1 VQAFGSPE
9 RAGRGHRL
17 ACVQTRR
24 PVTVLAGRYALEQE
38 LGRSGTGMAWRAE
51 DRLLGRT
58 VTVKVIHPSLG
69 DDPAFAHRLAEEARR
84 VASLSAPGIA
94 RLLDT
99 GAQDGVPF
107 LVREH
112 IDGASTR
119 TRLDRE
125 GPLPTGEAVRIA
137 AAVLEALSPAHAAG
151 ILHLGLGLEDVLL
164 TPEGHV
170 RVTDL
175 GIGSAV
181 TASRPADAV
190 RLLGRRSLPPEQAA
204 GEPLDGRTDVFA
216 VGAMLFELLTGQSP
230 EGRRSPRD
238 LRPSV
243 PRSLDRIVG
252 RALAE
257 DPAERFA
264 SVHSFASALA
274 SSAAERD
281 DADEDRR
288 GWLPSWFGTWLGV
301 PLAIA
306 LVAAAVIALGLSF
319 GRLEVGGPL
328 GIRAADDPSPSA
340 RPEPSSGTVTPASA
354 FIIDP
359 FGDDSENDSNVA
371 LAIDGDRST
380 AWRSENYFDGSLHK
394 DGVGVVFDLGER
406 HDVSGFV
413 LRTLNP
419 GFVFHVAVG
428 DDADTLVDA
437 IGEPNTAQ
445 EETRGALTGSGRY
458 VLVWIT
464 TVVETDDGN
473 RAEIAEFRVVVD
485 AA

>member
-1 VQAFGSPE
+1 M
-9 RAGRGHRL
+9 
-17 ACVQTRR
+17 QTRR

-69 DDPAFAHRLAEEARR
+69 DDPVFAQRFAEEARK

-99 GAQDGVPF
+99 GGEDGVPF

-125 GPLPTGEAVRIA
+125 GPLPAGDAVRIA
-137 AAVLEALSPAHAAG
+137 VAVLEALSPAHAAG
-151 ILHLGLGLEDVLL
+151 ILHLDLGLENVLL

-190 RLLGRRSLPPEQAA
+190 QLLGRRSLAPEQAA
-204 GEPLDGRTDVFA
+204 GEPLDERTDVFA
-216 VGAMLFELLTGQSP
+216 VGAMLYELLTGQSP
-230 EGRRSPRD
+230 QGRRSPREV
-238 LRPSV
+238 RPGV

-252 RALAE
+252 RALAG

-264 SVHSFASALA
+264 NVHAFASALA

-288 GWLPSWFGTWLGV
+288 GWLPRWLGTWLGV

-306 LVAAAVIALGLSF
+306 LVAAAAIALGLSF

-328 GIRAADDPSPSA
+328 GIRPADDPSPSA
-340 RPEPSSGTVTPASA
+340 ASEPSSGPVTPASA
-354 FIIDP
+354 FTFDP
-359 FGDDSENDSNVA
+359 FGDNSENDSNVA

-406 HDVSGFV
+406 REVSGF
-413 LRTLNP
+413 LLKTPNP
-419 GFVFHVAVG
+419 GFLFHVAIG
-428 DDADTLVDA
+428 DDPDRLVETIGDA
-437 IGEPNTAQ
+437 KTAQ
-445 EETRGALTGSGRY
+445 EQTRGAMTGSGRY

>member
-1 VQAFGSPE
+1 
-9 RAGRGHRL
+9 
-17 ACVQTRR
+17 VQTRR

-69 DDPAFAHRLAEEARR
+69 DDPAFAQRLAEEARK

-99 GAQDGVPF
+99 GEQDGVPF

-112 IDGASTR
+112 VEGASTR

-125 GPLPTGEAVRIA
+125 GPLPPGEAVRITA
-137 AAVLEALSPAHAAG
+137 EVLEALSPAHGAG
-151 ILHLGLGLEDVLL
+151 ILHLDLRLENVLL
-164 TPEGHV
+164 TPKGHV
-170 RVTDL
+170 RITDL

-181 TASRPADAV
+181 AASRPADAMQ
-190 RLLGRRSLPPEQAA
+190 LLGRKSLPPEQTT
-204 GEPLDGRTDVFA
+204 GEPLDERTDVFS
-216 VGAMLFELLTGQSP
+216 VGAMLFELLTGQAP
-230 EGRRSPRD
+230 EGRRSPRE
-238 LRPSV
+238 LRPGV
-243 PRSLDRIVG
+243 PRSLDRIVA
-252 RALAE
+252 RALAA

-264 SVHSFASALA
+264 NVHAFVAALA
-274 SSAAERD
+274 STAAERD

-288 GWLPSWFGTWLGV
+288 GWPSWLGTWLGV
-301 PLAIA
+301 PLAIV
-306 LVAAAVIALGLSF
+306 LIAAAVIALGLSF

-328 GIRAADDPSPSA
+328 GIRAADDPSPSSP
-340 RPEPSSGTVTPASA
+340 PEPNLRAVAPASV
-354 FIIDP
+354 FTFDP
-359 FGDDSENDSNVA
+359 FPGDGSENDSNLP

-406 HDVSGFV
+406 RQVSGFL
-413 LRTLNP
+413 LRTPNP
-419 GFVFHVAVG
+419 GFLFHVAIG
-428 DDADTLVDA
+428 DDPDRLVEAVGEA
-437 IGEPNTAQ
+437 ITAQ
-445 EETRGALTGSGRY
+445 EETRGTLTGPGRY

-464 TVVETDDGN
+464 TVVETVDGN
-473 RAEIAEFRVVVD
+473 RAEIAEFKVVVD

>member
-1 VQAFGSPE
+1 
-9 RAGRGHRL
+9 
-17 ACVQTRR
+17 VQTQR
-24 PVTVLAGRYALEQE
+24 PVTVLAGRYALELE
-38 LGRSGTGMAWRAE
+38 LGRSGTGMSWRAE

-58 VTVKVIHPSLG
+58 VTVKVIHPNLG
-69 DDPAFAHRLAEEARR
+69 DDPAFALRLTEEARK

-99 GAQDGVPF
+99 GEQDGVPF

-112 IDGASTR
+112 VEGASMR

-125 GPLPTGEAVRIA
+125 GPLPPGEAARIA
-137 AAVLEALSPAHAAG
+137 ARVLEALGPAHRAG
-151 ILHLGLGLEDVLL
+151 ILHLDLGLEDVLL
-164 TPEGHV
+164 THDGEV

-181 TASRPADAV
+181 TASRPMEAA
-190 RLLGRRSLPPEQAA
+190 RLLGRRNLSPEQTA
-204 GEPLDGRTDVFA
+204 GEPLDERTDVFA

-238 LRPSV
+238 LRPAI
-243 PRSLDRIVG
+243 PRSVDRIVG
-252 RALAE
+252 RALAD
-257 DPAERFA
+257 DPADRFA
-264 SVHSFASALA
+264 SVHAFASALV
-274 SSAAERD
+274 STAAERD
-281 DADEDRR
+281 DADEDGRR
-288 GWLPSWFGTWLGV
+288 GWLPRWLGTWLAV

-306 LVAAAVIALGLSF
+306 LAAAAVIALGLWF
-319 GRLEVGGPL
+319 GQLEVGGPL
-328 GIRAADDPSPSA
+328 GIRPVDRPAPAEASPG
-340 RPEPSSGTVTPASA
+340 PVTPVSA
-354 FIIDP
+354 FTFDP
-359 FGDDSENDSNVA
+359 FPGDGSENDSNLP
-371 LAIDGDRST
+371 LAFDGDRST

-394 DGVGVVFDLGER
+394 PGVGVVFDLGER
-406 HDVSGFV
+406 RDVSGFV

-428 DDADTLVDA
+428 DDPDTLVDD

-473 RAEIAEFRVVVD
+473 RAELAEFRVVVEP
-485 AA
+485 A

>member
-1 VQAFGSPE
+1 M
-9 RAGRGHRL
+9 
-17 ACVQTRR
+17 QTRR

-69 DDPAFAHRLAEEARR
+69 DDPAFAQRFAEEARK

-94 RLLDT
+94 RLLDS
-99 GAQDGVPF
+99 GEQDGVPF
-107 LVREH
+107 VVREH
-112 IDGASTR
+112 IDGASAR

-125 GPLPTGEAVRIA
+125 GPLPADEAARIA
-137 AAVLEALSPAHAAG
+137 GAVLEALLPAHAAG
-151 ILHLGLGLEDVLL
+151 ILHLNLGLEDVLL

-190 RLLGRRSLPPEQAA
+190 RLLGRRNLPPEQAA
-204 GEPLDGRTDVFA
+204 SEPVDERTDVFA
-216 VGAMLFELLTGQSP
+216 VGAMLYELLTGQTP

-238 LRPSV
+238 LRPGV

-252 RALAE
+252 RALAA
-257 DPAERFA
+257 DPAERFPN
-264 SVHSFASALA
+264 VHAFASALA
-274 SSAAERD
+274 TSAAEHD
-281 DADEDRR
+281 EANEDRR
-288 GWLPSWFGTWLGV
+288 GWLPRWVGTWLSV

-306 LVAAAVIALGLSF
+306 LVAASAIALGLSL

-340 RPEPSSGTVTPASA
+340 RPEPSGPVTPASA
-354 FIIDP
+354 FTFDP

-406 HDVSGFV
+406 RDVSGF
-413 LRTLNP
+413 LLKTPNP
-419 GFVFHVAVG
+419 GFLFHVAVG
-428 DDADTLVDA
+428 DDPDRLVEA
-437 IGEPNTAQ
+437 IGDANTAQ
-445 EETRGALTGSGRY
+445 EETRGALTGAGRY

>member
-1 VQAFGSPE
+1 
-9 RAGRGHRL
+9 
-17 ACVQTRR
+17 VQTRR

-38 LGRSGTGMAWRAE
+38 LGRSGTGMSWRAE

-58 VTVKVIHPSLG
+58 VTVKVIHPDLG
-69 DDPAFAHRLAEEARR
+69 DDPVFTLRLTEEARR

-99 GAQDGVPF
+99 GEQDGVPF

-112 IDGASTR
+112 VEGASMR

-125 GPLPTGEAVRIA
+125 GPLPPGEAARITV
-137 AAVLEALSPAHAAG
+137 AVLEALAPAHHAG
-151 ILHLGLGLEDVLL
+151 ILHLDLGLEDVLL
-164 TPEGHV
+164 THDGDV

-190 RLLGRRSLPPEQAA
+190 RLLGPRNLPPEQAA
-204 GEPLDGRTDVFA
+204 GEPLDERTDVFA
-216 VGAMLFELLTGQSP
+216 VGAMLFELLTGQAP

-238 LRPSV
+238 LRPAI
-243 PRSLDRIVG
+243 PRSIDRIVG

-264 SVHSFASALA
+264 NVHAFASALV

-281 DADEDRR
+281 DADENGRR
-288 GWLPSWFGTWLGV
+288 GWLPRWFGTWLGV
-301 PLAIA
+301 PLAIV
-306 LVAAAVIALGLSF
+306 LVAAAVIALGLWF
-319 GRLEVGGPL
+319 GQLEVGGPL
-328 GIRAADDPSPSA
+328 GIRPVDPASPSTSA
-340 RPEPSSGTVTPASA
+340 ETSPGPLSPSSA
-354 FIIDP
+354 FTFDP
-359 FGDDSENDSNVA
+359 FGDQTENDSNVD
-371 LAIDGDRST
+371 LAIDDDRST

-406 HDVSGFV
+406 RAVSGFV

-428 DDADTLVDA
+428 DDPDVLVEA
-437 IGEPNTAQ
+437 IGEPITAQ
-445 EETRGALTGSGRY
+445 EDTRGTLTGSGRY

-464 TVVETDDGN
+464 TVVETGDGN
-473 RAEIAEFRVVVD
+473 RAEIAEFRVAVD
-485 AA
+485 PA

>member
-1 VQAFGSPE
+1 M
-9 RAGRGHRL
+9 
-17 ACVQTRR
+17 QTRR
-24 PVTVLAGRYALEQE
+24 PVTVLVGRYALEQE

-58 VTVKVIHPSLG
+58 VTLKIIHPSLG
-69 DDPAFAHRLAEEARR
+69 DDPVFAQRLAEEARK

-99 GAQDGVPF
+99 GEQDGVPF

-125 GPLPTGEAVRIA
+125 GPLPASGAVQIA
-137 AAVLEALSPAHAAG
+137 VAVLEALSPAHAAG
-151 ILHLGLGLEDVLL
+151 ILHLDLGLENVLL

-204 GEPLDGRTDVFA
+204 GEPLDERTDVFA
-216 VGAMLFELLTGQSP
+216 VGAMLYELLTGQAP
-230 EGRRSPRD
+230 EGRSSPRE
-238 LRPSV
+238 LRPELR
-243 PRSLDRIVG
+243 RSLDRIVG
-252 RALAE
+252 RALAT

-264 SVHSFASALA
+264 NVHAFASALA
-274 SSAAERD
+274 TNAAERD
-281 DADEDRR
+281 EADEDRR
-288 GWLPSWFGTWLGV
+288 GWPRWLGTWLGV

-306 LVAAAVIALGLSF
+306 LVAAAAIALGLSF

-328 GIRAADDPSPSA
+328 GIRAAGDPSPSA
-340 RPEPSSGTVTPASA
+340 RPETSPGPVIPTSA
-354 FIIDP
+354 FTFDP
-359 FGDDSENDSNVA
+359 FGDQSENDSNVA
-371 LAIDGDRST
+371 LTIDGDRST

-406 HDVSGFV
+406 RDVSGFL
-413 LRTLNP
+413 LRTPSP
-419 GFVFHVAVG
+419 GFLFHVAVG
-428 DDADTLVDA
+428 DDPDQLVDSV
-437 IGEPNTAQ
+437 GEANTAQ

>member
-1 VQAFGSPE
+1 
-9 RAGRGHRL
+9 
-17 ACVQTRR
+17 VQTRR

-58 VTVKVIHPSLG
+58 VTVKIIHPSLG
-69 DDPAFAHRLAEEARR
+69 DDPIFAQRFAEEARK

-99 GAQDGVPF
+99 GEQDGVPF

-125 GPLPTGEAVRIA
+125 GPLPAGDAVRITV
-137 AAVLEALSPAHAAG
+137 AVLEALSPAHAAG
-151 ILHLGLGLEDVLL
+151 ILHLDLGLENVLL
-164 TPEGHV
+164 TPEGHA

-190 RLLGRRSLPPEQAA
+190 QLLGRRSPAPEQAA
-204 GEPLDGRTDVFA
+204 CEPLDERTDVFA
-216 VGAMLFELLTGQSP
+216 VGAMLYELLTGQAP

-238 LRPSV
+238 LRPELH
-243 PRSLDRIVG
+243 RSLDRIVA
-252 RALAE
+252 RALAT
-257 DPAERFA
+257 DPAERFTD
-264 SVHSFASALA
+264 VHAFGSALTT
-274 SSAAERD
+274 SAAEGD
-281 DADEDRR
+281 EADEDRR
-288 GWLPSWFGTWLGV
+288 GWLPRWLGTWLGV

-306 LVAAAVIALGLSF
+306 LVAAAAIALGLSF

-328 GIRAADDPSPSA
+328 GIRAADDPSPA
-340 RPEPSSGTVTPASA
+340 AQPEASPGSVIPASA
-354 FIIDP
+354 FTFDP

-371 LAIDGDRST
+371 LSIDGDRST
-380 AWRSENYFDGSLHK
+380 AWRSENYFDGSMHK

-406 HDVSGFV
+406 RDVSGFL
-413 LRTLNP
+413 LRTPNP
-419 GFVFHVAVG
+419 GFLFHVAVG
-428 DDADTLVDA
+428 DDPDQLVEA
-437 IGEPNTAQ
+437 IGEATTAQ
-445 EETRGALTGSGRY
+445 EETRGILTGSGRY

-464 TVVETDDGN
+464 TVVQTHDGN

-485 AA
+485 GA

>member
-1 VQAFGSPE
+1 M
-9 RAGRGHRL
+9 
-17 ACVQTRR
+17 QTRR

-69 DDPAFAHRLAEEARR
+69 DDPAFAHRLAEEARK

-112 IDGASTR
+112 IAGASTR

-125 GPLPTGEAVRIA
+125 GPLPPGDAVRIA
-137 AAVLEALSPAHAAG
+137 AAVLDALSFAHGAG
-151 ILHLGLGLEDVLL
+151 ILHLALGLEDVLL

-204 GEPLDGRTDVFA
+204 GQPLDERTDIFA

-230 EGRRSPRD
+230 EGRRSPRE
-238 LRPSV
+238 LRPGV
-243 PRSLDRIVG
+243 PRSLDRIVA
-252 RALAE
+252 RALAVE
-257 DPAERFA
+257 PAERFA
-264 SVHSFASALA
+264 NVHAFASALA

-288 GWLPSWFGTWLGV
+288 GWPSWLGTWLGV
-301 PLAIA
+301 PIAIA
-306 LVAAAVIALGLSF
+306 IIAAAAIALGLSF

-340 RPEPSSGTVTPASA
+340 RPGPSPGAVAPASA
-354 FIIDP
+354 FTFDP

-406 HDVSGFV
+406 REVSGF
-413 LRTLNP
+413 LLKTPNP
-419 GFVFHVAVG
+419 GFLFHVAIGDDPDGLVPAVG
-428 DDADTLVDA
+428 DA
-437 IGEPNTAQ
+437 ITAQ
-445 EETRGALTGSGRY
+445 EETRGPLTGAGRY
-458 VLVWIT
+458 LLVWIT

>member
-1 VQAFGSPE
+1 
-9 RAGRGHRL
+9 
-17 ACVQTRR
+17 VQTRR

-38 LGRSGTGMAWRAE
+38 LGRSGTGMSWRAE

-58 VTVKVIHPSLG
+58 VTVKVIHPDLG
-69 DDPAFAHRLAEEARR
+69 DDPSFALRLNEEARR

-112 IDGASTR
+112 VEGASMR

-125 GPLPTGEAVRIA
+125 GPLSPNEAARIA
-137 AAVLEALSPAHAAG
+137 AAVLEALAPAHHAG
-151 ILHLGLGLEDVLL
+151 ILHLDLGLEDVLL
-164 TPEGHV
+164 THDGDV

-181 TASRPADAV
+181 TASRPADAA
-190 RLLGRRSLPPEQAA
+190 RLLGPRNLSPEQVA
-204 GEPLDGRTDVFA
+204 GKPLDEQSDVFA
-216 VGAMLFELLTGQSP
+216 VGAMLFELLTGQAP

-238 LRPSV
+238 LRPAI
-243 PRSLDRIVG
+243 PRSIDRIVV

-257 DPAERFA
+257 DPAERIA
-264 SVHSFASALA
+264 NVHAFASALV
-274 SSAAERD
+274 SSAQERD
-281 DADEDRR
+281 DADEDGRR
-288 GWLPSWFGTWLGV
+288 GWLPRWFGTWLGV
-301 PLAIA
+301 PLAIV
-306 LVAAAVIALGLSF
+306 LVAAAVIALGLWF
-319 GRLEVGGPL
+319 GQLEVGGPL
-328 GIRAADDPSPSA
+328 GIRAVDQPSPSA
-340 RPEPSSGTVTPASA
+340 PADTSPGPVSPVSA
-354 FIIDP
+354 FTFDP
-359 FGDDSENDSNVA
+359 FGDQAENDSNVG
-371 LAIDGDRST
+371 LAIDDDRST

-394 DGVGVVFDLGER
+394 EGVGVVFDLGETR
-406 HDVSGFV
+406 NISGFV

-428 DDADTLVDA
+428 DDPDTLVDA
-437 IGEPNTAQ
+437 IGEPITAQ

-458 VLVWIT
+458 LLVWIT

-473 RAEIAEFRVVVD
+473 RAEIAEFRAV
-485 AA
+485 AEPA

>member
-1 VQAFGSPE
+1 
-9 RAGRGHRL
+9 
-17 ACVQTRR
+17 VQTRR
-24 PVTVLAGRYALEQE
+24 PITVLAGRYALEQE

-69 DDPAFAHRLAEEARR
+69 DDPAFAHRLAEEARK

-99 GAQDGVPF
+99 GEQDGVPF

-112 IDGASTR
+112 IEGASAR

-125 GPLPTGEAVRIA
+125 GPLPAGEAVWIA
-137 AAVLEALSPAHAAG
+137 AQVLEALSPAHGAG
-151 ILHLGLGLEDVLL
+151 ILHLNLGLEDVLL
-164 TPEGHV
+164 TPQGRV

-175 GIGSAV
+175 GIGSAL
-181 TASRPADAV
+181 TASRPADAI
-190 RLLGRRSLPPEQAA
+190 RLLGRRSLSPEQAA
-204 GEPLDGRTDVFA
+204 AQPLDERTDIFA
-216 VGAMLFELLTGQSP
+216 VGAMLFELLTGQAP
-230 EGRRSPRD
+230 EGRRSARE

-243 PRSLDRIVG
+243 PRSLDRVVG
-252 RALAE
+252 RALAD

-264 SVHSFASALA
+264 NVHAFASALEI
-274 SSAAERD
+274 SAAERA
-281 DADEDRR
+281 DADEPGRR
-288 GWLPSWFGTWLGV
+288 GWLPRWLGTWLAV
-301 PLAIA
+301 PLTIA
-306 LVAAAVIALGLSF
+306 LVAATVIVLGLSF

-328 GIRAADDPSPSA
+328 GIRAAADPSPSA
-340 RPEPSSGTVTPASA
+340 QRRPSPGTVTPASA
-354 FIIDP
+354 FTFDP

-380 AWRSENYFDGSLHK
+380 SWRSENYFDGSLHK

-406 HDVSGFV
+406 RDVSGFL
-413 LRTLNP
+413 LRTANP
-419 GFVFHVAVG
+419 GFLFHVAVG
-428 DDADTLVDA
+428 DDRDELIVAL
-437 IGEPNTAQ
+437 GEANTAQ

-464 TVVETDDGN
+464 TVVQTDDGN
-473 RAEIAEFRVVVD
+473 RAEIAEFRVVVE

>member
-1 VQAFGSPE
+1 M
-9 RAGRGHRL
+9 
-17 ACVQTRR
+17 QTRR
-24 PVTVLAGRYALEQE
+24 PVTVLAGRYVLEQE

-69 DDPAFAHRLAEEARR
+69 DDPVFAQRFAEEARK

-94 RLLDT
+94 RLLDS
-99 GAQDGVPF
+99 GEQDGVPF

-112 IDGASTR
+112 IDGARARSR
-119 TRLDRE
+119 RDRE
-125 GPLPTGEAVRIA
+125 GPLPTGAAVRIA

-151 ILHLGLGLEDVLL
+151 ILHLDLGLEDVLL
-164 TPEGHV
+164 TPEGHI

-204 GEPLDGRTDVFA
+204 GEPLDERTDVFA
-216 VGAMLFELLTGQSP
+216 VGAMLYELLTGQSP
-230 EGRRSPRD
+230 EGRRSTRD
-238 LRPSV
+238 LRPGV

-252 RALAE
+252 RALAG

-264 SVHSFASALA
+264 NVQAFASALA
-274 SSAAERD
+274 SSVVERD

-288 GWLPSWFGTWLGV
+288 GWLPRWLGTWLAV
-301 PLAIA
+301 PLTIA
-306 LVAAAVIALGLSF
+306 LVAAAAIALGLSF

-328 GIRAADDPSPSA
+328 GIRPADDPSPSA
-340 RPEPSSGTVTPASA
+340 LPEAGPGSVTPVSA
-354 FIIDP
+354 FTFDP
-359 FGDDSENDSNVA
+359 FPGDGSENDSNLP

-380 AWRSENYFDGSLHK
+380 AWRSENYFDGSLNK
-394 DGVGVVFDLGER
+394 PGVGVVFDLGER
-406 HDVSGFV
+406 REVTGF
-413 LRTLNP
+413 LLKTPNP
-419 GFVFHVAVG
+419 GFLFQLAVG
-428 DDADTLVDA
+428 DDPDRLVEAVGDA
-437 IGEPNTAQ
+437 NTAQ
-445 EETRGALTGSGRY
+445 EDTRGALTGAGRY

>member
-1 VQAFGSPE
+1 M
-9 RAGRGHRL
+9 
-17 ACVQTRR
+17 QTRR

-69 DDPAFAHRLAEEARR
+69 DDPAFAHRLAEEARK

-99 GAQDGVPF
+99 GEQDGVPF

-125 GPLPTGEAVRIA
+125 GPLPAGEAVRIA
-137 AAVLEALSPAHAAG
+137 AAVLVALAPAHEAG
-151 ILHLGLGLEDVLL
+151 ILHLDLGLENVLL
-164 TPEGHV
+164 TPDGHV

-190 RLLGRRSLPPEQAA
+190 ELLGRRSVPPEQAA
-204 GEPLDGRTDVFA
+204 GEQLDERTDVFS
-216 VGAMLFELLTGQSP
+216 VGAMLYELLTGQAP
-230 EGRRSPRD
+230 DGRRSPRE
-238 LRPSV
+238 LRTGV

-252 RALAE
+252 RALAG

-264 SVHSFASALA
+264 NVHAFASALA

-288 GWLPSWFGTWLGV
+288 GWPSWLGSWLGV
-301 PLAIA
+301 PIAIA
-306 LVAAAVIALGLSF
+306 LIAAAAIALGLSF

-340 RPEPSSGTVTPASA
+340 RPENSPGPVAPASA
-354 FIIDP
+354 FTFDP
-359 FGDDSENDSNVA
+359 FGDDTENDSNVA

-406 HDVSGFV
+406 SQVSGFL
-413 LRTLNP
+413 LRTPNP
-419 GFVFHVAVG
+419 GFLFHVAIG
-428 DDADTLVDA
+428 DDPDALVDA
-437 IGEPNTAQ
+437 IGDANTAQ